1 MSNEKVH
8 VTKSVD
14 LFTMNSEQLSLYF
27 SEFSTICY
35 GFLKFNVLKKKKQN
49 IAQRPLER
57 FGALQW
63 SPWPDLQ
70 HGRRVGRNPA
80 GVVAG
85 GGGTGVGEQEEVASY
100 IRETL
105 VGAEMAG
112 GGSPAR
118 KSGQR
123 RHFLGVAGPTSFRAA

>member
-14 LFTMNSEQLSLYF
+14 LVTMNSEQLSLYF

-35 GFLKFNVLKKKKQN
+35 EFLKFTVLKKKKKQN

-57 FGALQW
+57 FGALQC
-63 SPWPDLQ
+63 SPWPDLEQ
-70 HGRRVGRNPA
+70 GRRAGQNPL

-85 GGGTGVGEQEEVASY
+85 GRGTGVREQEEVASY
-100 IRETL
+100 LREASG
-105 VGAEMAG
+105 GAEMAR

-118 KSGQR
+118 KSGR
-123 RHFLGVAGPTSFRAA
+123 RRQFLAAAALG